1 MVKPFSFAEPLA
13 HIWALLRREK
23 TVKLSKLKVGDLVLD
38 PASRDVYRRD
48 KEIYLTPKEYRLLDY
63 VMRSAGRVCTRTMI
77 GEHIWGYN
85 FSIHESN
92 VVDVTVGNVRRK
104 VDCGFENKLF
114 HTCVM

>member
-48 KEIYLTPKEYRLLDY
+48 KEIYLTPKEYRFY
-63 VMRSAGRVCTRTMI
+63 TRI
-77 GEHIWGYN
+77 
-85 FSIHESN
+85 
-92 VVDVTVGNVRRK
+92 K
-104 VDCGFENKLF
+104 CCGCYSLQCKKKGGLWI
-114 HTCVM
+114 